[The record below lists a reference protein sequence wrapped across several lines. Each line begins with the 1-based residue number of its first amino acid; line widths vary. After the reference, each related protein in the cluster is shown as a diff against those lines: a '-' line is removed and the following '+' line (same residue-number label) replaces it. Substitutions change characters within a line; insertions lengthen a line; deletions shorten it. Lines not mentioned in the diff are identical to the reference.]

1 MAKKKPATETRVAPT
16 TQENGAKPKPAAK
29 PAGWSDEQIGDAAG
43 KIWHALAAG
52 PQTVASLKKAIDA
65 PGDLVPAALGWLAR
79 EGKLSF
85 DNNGRS
91 VTVSLR

>member
-1 MAKKKPATETRVAPT
+1 MAKKQPATTAKSI
-16 TQENGAKPKPAAK
+16 GAKPKPATK
-29 PAGWSDEQIGDAAG
+29 PAGWSDEQIGDTAG
-43 KIWHALAAG
+43 QIWHALATG
-52 PQTVASLKKAIDA
+52 PQTVASLKKSIDA